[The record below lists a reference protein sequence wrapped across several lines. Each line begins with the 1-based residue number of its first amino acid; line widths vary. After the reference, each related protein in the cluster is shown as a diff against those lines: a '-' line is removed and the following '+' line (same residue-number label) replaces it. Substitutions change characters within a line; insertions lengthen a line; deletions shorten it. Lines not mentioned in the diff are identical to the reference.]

1 MPYFHCRLATDR
13 GRIITQSFYAPSA
26 GDVRRHFEERGLCVL
41 AVKRDWKR
49 LSHFSLPF
57 ERRIKDKDVILF
69 NQEFV
74 ALIKA
79 GYPVLKSIQI
89 ISNRIKNQHLKDI
102 LMKVEKDVREGKSLS
117 EAFLPY
123 EKFFSKVYTASL
135 MAGERSGNLPET
147 LGRYIAYA
155 QVVARTKS
163 RIRSALTYPTL
174 LIFFSFILLAILL
187 NFILPRFS
195 SFYEDFEAQLPG
207 ITRAL
212 MTFSLFL
219 RDNLLYFVLGL
230 FILAVLFFQAKKKD
244 KGGRYIDHL
253 KLGIPY
259 AGSIW
264 LESASSL
271 FSRTLSLL
279 LSGGISLVSSV
290 GVAVQAVPNKYLVY
304 KMRYIENDIRNGEN
318 LSESM
323 KKAQVFPPLAVDMA
337 RIGETS
343 ANLQGML
350 KETADVYDERIQ
362 GKIDTFVSLIEPV
375 IIIFMGLLV
384 AAMLLAVYI
393 PIFNIIRVVR

>member
-1 MPYFHCRLATDR
+1 MPYFHCRLATQK
-13 GRIITQSFYAPSA
+13 GRVITQSFYAPSVVDA
-26 GDVRRHFEERGLCVL
+26 QQHFEEQGFCVL

-49 LSHFSLPF
+49 IRHLSLPF
-57 ERRIKDKDVILF
+57 EKRIKDKEIILF

-89 ISNRIKNQHLKDI
+89 IAGRTKNQHLKDI
-102 LMKVEKDVREGKSLS
+102 LMKVEKEVRGGKSLS

-123 EKFFSKVYTASL
+123 EKYFSKVYTASL

-195 SFYEDFEAQLPG
+195 SFYDDFEAQLPG

-212 MTFSLFL
+212 MGFSLFL
-219 RDNLLYFVLGL
+219 RDHLLYVVLGL
-230 FILAVLFFQAKKKD
+230 IILLAVFLQAKKKE
-244 KGGRYIDHL
+244 KAGRYIDHL
-253 KLGIPY
+253 KLKIPY
-259 AGSIW
+259 AGAIW
-264 LESASSL
+264 LESAASL

-279 LSGGISLVSSV
+279 LSGGISLISSI
-290 GVAVQAVPNKYLVY
+290 GVAVQSVPNNYLVH
-304 KMRYIENDIRNGEN
+304 KMRHIENDIRNGES

-323 KKAQVFPPLAVDMA
+323 KKTQEFPSLAIDMI

-343 ANLQGML
+343 ANLHGML
-350 KETADVYDERIQ
+350 NEVADAYDERIR

-384 AAMLLAVYI
+384 AAMLLAVYL